1 MKDLKYI
8 AKIEGSDMD
17 VLVDEINEFIYSML
31 LENEY
36 IIDIR
41 IIKIGEVEQ
50 PGEYYVFKC
59 KDKKSDLMAMLY
71 IGEE

>member
-8 AKIEGSDMD
+8 AKVEGDSIDI
-17 VLVDEINEFIYSML
+17 LIDEINYFINSIL
-31 LENEY
+31 PNDEY
-36 IIDIR
+36 IIDIS

-50 PGEYYVFKC
+50 PGEYYAFKC